1 MDNYDGTPRAILQR
15 KTQDIVKVV
24 SRQYHSGLI
33 NKMLNLILLA
43 IDNPAYQAAMITAL
57 RSSDTL
63 EKIVNEIQNPSFII
77 PGVDYID
84 PDDKPAKYT
93 TDYQAV
99 QEFVVNEDIRV
110 IPTNPAPTQMDV
122 LVINKDHQVFS
133 RIVLPK

>member
-1 MDNYDGTPRAILQR
+1 MSNFEGTSRAILQR
-15 KTQDIVKVV
+15 KAQDIVKTV
-24 SRQYHSGLI
+24 SRQYHAELI
-33 NKMLNLILLA
+33 NKMLNLILLS

-99 QEFVVNEDIRV
+99 QEFLVNEDIRV
-110 IPTNPAPTQMDV
+110 IPTNPTPTQMDV
-122 LVINKDHQVFS
+122 MVINKDHQVFS